1 MHDGR
6 GDVLPPAGRAAPS
19 MTTDQTRSGRNPP
32 SPGRVLGPPSA
43 ALSRLLLPGVQRVGP
58 LSVVPGLLRELGVR
72 PAVVL
77 RRAGLAPE
85 ALADRDGRLP
95 YASIGRMLD
104 ACVHAT
110 RCEHFGLLAGARW
123 QLEHIGLPGE
133 IAGSC
138 ATVGQALDLYAAHQW
153 LNSSGGVA
161 FLGRERGITTFGYAV
176 FEPGMHEGVEPIYDM
191 VLAIGVRMLRELSGR
206 EDWTPTEVALSRRRP
221 RDARVYRQFFRAPV
235 RFDAESS
242 ALYFPSAFEATRVP
256 GEDEVRRRFLEGK
269 LAAMG
274 REEMLPKL
282 HRMVRVAMVFGLT
295 SGDDVASAMALSRRT
310 FNRRIAD
317 CGTTYHEVQE
327 SVRSEVARQLLL
339 DTGLSVGDI
348 ALALGYGEPS
358 TFIRAFRRWTK
369 HTPAAWRQEAAAA
382 RA

>member
-1 MHDGR
+1 
-6 GDVLPPAGRAAPS
+6 
-19 MTTDQTRSGRNPP
+19 MTTDQTRSGRNLP

-43 ALSRLLLPGVQRVGP
+43 ALRRLLPPGVQRVGP

-72 PAVVL
+72 PAAVL
-77 RRAGLAPE
+77 RRTGLAPE
-85 ALADRDGRLP
+85 ALADREGRLP

-104 ACVHAT
+104 ACVQAT
-110 RCEHFGLLAGARW
+110 RCEHFGLLVGARW

-138 ATVGQALDLYAAHQW
+138 ETVGQALDLYAAYQW

-161 FLGRERGITTFGYAV
+161 FLGRESGVTTFGYAI
-176 FEPGMHEGVEPIYDM
+176 FEPGMHEGVECIYDM

-206 EDWTPTEVALSRRRP
+206 AGWTPTEIALSRRRP
-221 RDARVYRQFFRAPV
+221 RDVRAYRQFFRAPI
-235 RFDAESS
+235 RFDAEST
-242 ALYFPSAFEATRVP
+242 ALYFPSAFEAARVP
-256 GEDEVRRRFLEGK
+256 GGDEVRRRFLEGK

-274 REEMLPKL
+274 REEMLTKL

-295 SGDDVASAMALSRRT
+295 SGDDIASAMALSRRT
-310 FNRRIAD
+310 FNRRVAD

-369 HTPAAWRQEAAAA
+369 RTPAAWRQAPGTAP